1 MFRTPSHHTLPKS
14 PAFLSLVIGAEK
26 EEEQEEQEEFEE
38 QEEQEEQEG
47 TPHRTMDEESLVN
60 ARAPHTMGSMV

>member
-1 MFRTPSHHTLPKS
+1 LPKS

-26 EEEQEEQEEFEE
+26 EEEQEEQEE
-38 QEEQEEQEG
+38 QEQEEQEG

>member
-26 EEEQEEQEEFEE
+26 EEEQEEQE
-38 QEEQEEQEG
+38 QEEQEG